1 MKPAEQLS
9 ASYRDPSGFM
19 FRVNGIYY
27 RQVNKLFKE
36 DFDYFISSG
45 CYDELVRT
53 GLLIPH
59 ETINENLTGSAD
71 WYQTLKPEQ
80 LQFVSYPYE
89 WSFDMLKDAALLTLK
104 ILKKSLEKE
113 MILKDAT
120 PFNIQ
125 LHRGKMIFIDTLS
138 FEKYHEEEPWAA
150 YRQFCESFLGPLL
163 VMHYKKIPI
172 QQLMLAWPDGIPL
185 SILQSLLPAKSKF
198 SFHTYLHVHLN
209 ARFSNSPKSATKK
222 KVLFNRKRLINLV
235 DSLEILVNKLKL
247 SSQTSIWSS
256 YYEEAAG
263 RNNYLAEKKRII
275 TEWLDKMDSVK
286 TAADLGA
293 NNGEFSQML
302 AERRISTVA
311 ADFDPACINSLYNN
325 IKNKEIQNIIPLAVD
340 LSNPSPSIGFNNEER
355 PSFINRSA
363 FDLTIALAL
372 IHHLAITKNIPIQKL
387 AELFKRITNKYLIIE
402 FVPKEDEKVQL
413 LLNNRKDIFF
423 NYNANNFELSFE
435 TNFRI
440 VAKELIGES
449 GRILYL
455 MEKK

>member
-1 MKPAEQLS
+1 MKSVEQLHS
-9 ASYRDPSGFM
+9 SFRDPSGFM
-19 FRVNGIYY
+19 FKVDGVFY

-53 GLLIPH
+53 ELLIPH
-59 ETINENLTGSAD
+59 ETITENLAGTAD
-71 WYQTLKPEQ
+71 WYLTLKPEQ
-80 LQFVSYPYE
+80 LQFISYPYE

-104 ILKKSLEKE
+104 ILKKALEKG

-125 LHRGKMIFIDTLS
+125 FHREKMIFIDSLS

-163 VMHYKKIPI
+163 LMHYKKIPI

-209 ARFSNSPKSATKK
+209 ARFSNSNKSGTQKR
-222 KVLFNRKRLINLV
+222 VLFNRKKLINLI
-235 DSLEILVNKLKL
+235 DSLEILVTKLKFP
-247 SSQTSIWSS
+247 SHKSTWSS

-293 NNGEFSQML
+293 NNGEFSYLL
-302 AERRISTVA
+302 AEKKIITLA
-311 ADFDPACINSLYNN
+311 GDFDHYCINNLYNN
-325 IKNKEIQNIIPLAVD
+325 LKSQKKQNILPLLVD
-340 LSNPSPSIGFNNEER
+340 LSNPSPATGFNNEER
-355 PSFINRSA
+355 PSFLNRSQ
-363 FDLTIALAL
+363 FDLAMALAL
-372 IHHLAITKNIPIQKL
+372 IHHLAVSKNIPFSKL
-387 AELFKRITNKYLIIE
+387 VELFGLTTNKYLIIE
-402 FVPKEDEKVQL
+402 FVPKNDEKVQL
-413 LLNNRKDIFF
+413 LLKNRKDIFI
-423 NYNANNFELSFE
+423 NYNSQEFEKYFE
-435 TNFRI
+435 RRFKITSKAPI
-440 VAKELIGES
+440 ADS
-449 GRILYL
+449 GRTLYL